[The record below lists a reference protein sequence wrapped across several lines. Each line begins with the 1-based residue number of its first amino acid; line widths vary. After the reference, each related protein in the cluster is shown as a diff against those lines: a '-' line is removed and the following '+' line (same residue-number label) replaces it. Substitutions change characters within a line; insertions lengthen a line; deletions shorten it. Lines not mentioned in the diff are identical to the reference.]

1 MKRPE
6 RNSGLPAMAL
16 SALGAALLTAVFV
29 STPAH
34 AARLENPVAEFAGI
48 DKITGRI
55 TSFDVYVNETVQ
67 FGALQVT
74 PKVCYSRDQTEAQK
88 IDAFV
93 EVDEITLDR
102 KIRRIFSGWMFAD
115 SPALNAVEHAIYD
128 VWLTG
133 CKASSEVPAPLGVKA
148 VQAAPEPV
156 KAAETPAT
164 GATTAQPA
172 GNAGAATSPAAVAP
186 DPTAAQP
193 TPPQP
198 TQTEPALAEPA
209 PGAVPPLDAPQ
220 EIPDETFGETLPPA
234 DFPQDANPE
243 FQGQQPQPPVLTA
256 PPGAGLY

>member
-1 MKRPE
+1 MA
-6 RNSGLPAMAL
+6 LPALGMAI
-16 SALGAALLTAVFV
+16 LTAVLA
-29 STPAH
+29 STLTPAH

-74 PKVCYSRDQTEAQK
+74 PKVCYSRDETEAQK

-156 KAAETPAT
+156 KAVQTPAPDAAPT
-164 GATTAQPA
+164 QPA
-172 GNAGAATSPAAVAP
+172 GDAGTATSTQPA
-186 DPTAAQP
+186 
-193 TPPQP
+193 TP
-198 TQTEPALAEPA
+198 EPA
-209 PGAVPPLDAPQ
+209 PVEPAQAAVPPLDAPQ
-220 EIPDETFGETLPPA
+220 EIPDETLGGTLPPA
-234 DFPQDANPE
+234 DFPQDSAPVL
-243 FQGQQPQPPVLTA
+243 QGQTPQPPILT
-256 PPGAGLY
+256 PPAGAGLY